1 MTTEMT
7 GGSGMQTEMFSYN
20 VDNAYPESLVRSL
33 RKGMLNQQNYESL
46 KTVSNVAEFKLAL
59 EDTDYGNDIFAG
71 QEAGAF
77 EVQGLRRAMKEKLF
91 KEIVHLI
98 ANSVYPLNA
107 FLTQM
112 LHGYQIDNVVYMI
125 EGLKSG
131 RSPQELL
138 KMADPLG
145 YFEELKTVQP
155 VEGDD
160 YMNLYQNVLIDL
172 PIGIYFRKF
181 LEEET
186 ASARDENHEQ
196 NLHFIAEVMKDYS
209 LDQIQLRVKKIWL

>member
-1 MTTEMT
+1 MT
-7 GGSGMQTEMFSYN
+7 GGPGMQAEMFSYN
-20 VDNAYPESLVRSL
+20 VDNAYPESLVRAL
-33 RKGMLNQQNYESL
+33 RKGMLSQQNYESL
-46 KTVSNVAEFKLAL
+46 RTVSNAAEFKLAL

-77 EVQGLRRAMKEKLF
+77 ESQSLRRSMKEKLH

-112 LHGYQIDNVVYMI
+112 LHGFQIDNVVYMI

-131 RSPQELL
+131 RQPQELL

-145 YFEELKTVQP
+145 FFEELKTVQP

-160 YMNLYQNVLIDL
+160 YLNLYQNVLIDL

-181 LEEET
+181 LE
-186 ASARDENHEQ
+186 
-196 NLHFIAEVMKDYS
+196 
-209 LDQIQLRVKKIWL
+209 